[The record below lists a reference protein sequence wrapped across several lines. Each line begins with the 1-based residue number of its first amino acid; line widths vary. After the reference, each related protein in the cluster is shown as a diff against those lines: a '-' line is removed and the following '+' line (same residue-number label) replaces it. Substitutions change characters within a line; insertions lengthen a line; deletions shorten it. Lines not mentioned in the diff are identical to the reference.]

1 MFVNS
6 AHHQAVD
13 KLGNGLV
20 SSAFSEDG
28 IIEGIESKSNDFCIG
43 VQWHPE
49 FLIDKNDITILKSL
63 IKSSKRTIEK

>member
-1 MFVNS
+1 MK
-6 AHHQAVD
+6 A
-13 KLGNGLV
+13 LWLV
-20 SSAFSEDG
+20 SFRPIG
-28 IIEGIESKSNDFCIG
+28 KSKSNDFCIG